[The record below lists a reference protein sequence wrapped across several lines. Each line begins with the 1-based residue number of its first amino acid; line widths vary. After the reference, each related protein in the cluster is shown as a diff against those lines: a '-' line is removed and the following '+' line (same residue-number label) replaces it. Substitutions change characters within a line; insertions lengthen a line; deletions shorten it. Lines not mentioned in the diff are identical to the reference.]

1 MTKEE
6 IKKTVID
13 IIYNMFLEANLDK
26 NMVEYIDLA
35 EDVGMNSIYYI
46 SIIIEIETQFGI
58 TLPDECIL
66 MENFRNVD
74 KIVTIVAE
82 QLLL

>member
-35 EDVGMNSIYYI
+35 EDVGMDSIYF

>member
-35 EDVGMNSIYYI
+35 EDVGMDSIYYI
-46 SIIIEIETQFGI
+46 SIIIEI
-58 TLPDECIL
+58 
-66 MENFRNVD
+66 
-74 KIVTIVAE
+74 
-82 QLLL
+82 